1 MRSGLPQ
8 RLSVCLMSALL
19 VSPFLYGRP
28 SLGQNSLN
36 HTPSTP
42 LAKLTIR
49 VYNYARTDAA
59 SLTSSE
65 KVADAILEKAGI
77 EAVWVNCPLSQ
88 KEAQAYP
95 SCDSDMGAAD
105 LVLRILPRHMAAKL
119 RLTDDPLGFAQ
130 TCSETEPACELNVL
144 YHQIEELGTHGYRAD
159 RIMGHAIAHEI
170 AHVLIGP
177 AHSEEGIMR
186 AEWTSTDFQRI
197 SWGLTLDFTKDQSR
211 RLPNAVLR
219 RTMSPAQQVL
229 TQKNLMARS
238 VH

>member
-1 MRSGLPQ
+1 M
-8 RLSVCLMSALL
+8 SVLL
-19 VSPFLYGRP
+19 VCPFLSGRP

-65 KVADAILEKAGI
+65 KVADAILEKTGI

-95 SCDSDMGAAD
+95 SCDSEMGTAD

-119 RLTDDPLGFAQ
+119 RLADDPLGFAQ

-197 SWGLTLDFTKDQSR
+197 SWGLSLDFTGNQST
-211 RLPNAVLR
+211 RLRNAALR
-219 RTMSPAQQVL
+219 RTTLAPKRLLQA
-229 TQKNLMARS
+229 NLVAR
-238 VH
+238 

>member
-1 MRSGLPQ
+1 MLPQ
-8 RLSVCLMSALL
+8 QRSVCLMSALL
-19 VSPFLYGRP
+19 VCSFLSGGP
-28 SLGQNSLN
+28 SLAQNSVN
-36 HTPSTP
+36 HTPQAP
-42 LAKLTIR
+42 LAKLTLR
-49 VYNYARTDAA
+49 VYNYARTDPA
-59 SLTSSE
+59 SLTNSE

-77 EAVWVNCPLSQ
+77 EAVWVNCPVSH
-88 KEAQAYP
+88 KEAHAYP
-95 SCDSDMGAAD
+95 SCDSEMGTAD

-119 RLTDDPLGFAQ
+119 HHPNEPLGFAQ
-130 TCSETEPACELNVL
+130 ICSETEPACELNVL

-186 AEWTSTDFQRI
+186 AQWTSTDFQRI

-211 RLPNAVLR
+211 RLPEAVLR
-219 RTMSPAQQVL
+219 RTRSPAQQVL
-229 TQKNLMARS
+229 TQENLMARP